1 MMQIIATFISSNNSI
16 PVASI
21 IIIGMLILTYIQS
34 HYILNR
40 KVDEIKESTN
50 GSIEKAID
58 DAVLDI
64 EEVSYVRADEIMSS
78 RWEEMAKCRHG
89 EDAKTCDFMEKY
101 YDYASDKFRGLL
113 HEALQRTKKCIE
125 THVKINGFHNMSA
138 LELDVYVTR
147 VGGELFDYNKR
158 IMRIKGV
165 DSLDLI
171 KNTHELRFTKAEA
184 IESYKRIVNEVVRIK
199 KEGKDKIKKAKKTL
213 RVNNKILNLVKG
225 YFDGESD

>member
-1 MMQIIATFISSNNSI
+1 MMQIITTFISSNNSI

-40 KVDEIKESTN
+40 KVDEIKESVN

-58 DAVLDI
+58 DVVLDI
-64 EEVSYVRADEIMSS
+64 EEVSYVRAAEIMTS
-78 RWEEMAKCRHG
+78 RWEEVAKCKHG
-89 EDAKTCDFMEKY
+89 EDAKTCDFIEKY
-101 YDYASDKFRGLL
+101 YNYESDKFRGIL
-113 HEALQRTKKCIE
+113 HESLQRTKESIR
-125 THVKINGFHNMSA
+125 THIKINGFHEMSPLD
-138 LELDVYVTR
+138 LETYVAR
-147 VGGELFDYNKR
+147 VGCELFDYNKR
-158 IMRIKGV
+158 VMRIKGV
-165 DSLDLI
+165 DTLDLV

-184 IESYKRIVNEVVRIK
+184 TEAYKRIVNEVIRIK
-199 KEGKDKIKKAKKTL
+199 KEGKEKIKKAKKTL